1 MRGSQQE
8 WAGQPDGERRRRSAG
23 FIASYQDRLPH
34 LATVRVPCL
43 VMGFG
48 LDCDTYAARAR
59 EVGSAIKTAT
69 YVELP
74 GLGHAAPVSA
84 AQQVWPPVIRFI
96 QLHHHD

>member
-1 MRGSQQE
+1 
-8 WAGQPDGERRRRSAG
+8 
-23 FIASYQDRLPH
+23 
-34 LATVRVPCL
+34 
-43 VMGFG
+43 MGFG

-84 AQQVWPPVIRFI
+84 AQDVWPPAIRDTRR
-96 QLHHHD
+96 QS